1 MFTYVF
7 RTPTDLLIADKKIKN
22 EINPARGIQQTFKI
36 PLIILFDQF
45 VK

>member
-1 MFTYVF
+1 MLTYVF

-22 EINPARGIQQTFKI
+22 EINPAKGIQQTFTI
-36 PLIILFDQF
+36 PLNILFDRF